1 MAGAGYK
8 LFATGD
14 VLTAAQVNTYLNEQ
28 TVMVFADSAARTTAL
43 SGVLAEGMMSYL
55 QDSDSVEVYD
65 GSAWTAVGGGGS
77 SPLTTKGDLYTF
89 STVDARLGVGA
100 NGTVL
105 TAASGEAT
113 GLQWAA
119 PAAPAA
125 VGCSLYMTASQSL
138 ANATQ
143 TTINWTN
150 EIYDTNSLH
159 DNSVNNDRI
168 TIPSGYGG
176 KWLFTG
182 SASFN
187 SNATGYRFVRAFV
200 NDTGSEKFEYINSSV
215 GSGNYGLV
223 WFSFQ
228 LSLSAADYV
237 NFDVYQNSGGSLN
250 LNGAPYATNV
260 QAYYLGA

>member
-55 QDSDSVEVYD
+55 QDTDSVEVYD
-65 GSAWTAVGGGGS
+65 GSAWTAIGGGS

-119 PAAPAA
+119 PSTPAA
-125 VGCSLYMTASQSL
+125 VSHVRAISSTTSVPAATWTKVIFGTESYDTLSEFASSRFTAASTGYYNVSAGVCSDAGAIILGSQMIVAIYKNGAAFQLGSSYTYPGGVTARGSAFISTGLSLTTTDYIEIYVLQSL
-138 ANATQ
+138 TGGTLALSNSDGQQ
-143 TTINWTN
+143 TFVSI
-150 EIYDTNSLH
+150 
-159 DNSVNNDRI
+159 DR
-168 TIPSGYGG
+168 
-176 KWLFTG
+176 LQ
-182 SASFN
+182 
-187 SNATGYRFVRAFV
+187 
-200 NDTGSEKFEYINSSV
+200 D
-215 GSGNYGLV
+215 
-223 WFSFQ
+223 
-228 LSLSAADYV
+228 
-237 NFDVYQNSGGSLN
+237 
-250 LNGAPYATNV
+250 
-260 QAYYLGA
+260 